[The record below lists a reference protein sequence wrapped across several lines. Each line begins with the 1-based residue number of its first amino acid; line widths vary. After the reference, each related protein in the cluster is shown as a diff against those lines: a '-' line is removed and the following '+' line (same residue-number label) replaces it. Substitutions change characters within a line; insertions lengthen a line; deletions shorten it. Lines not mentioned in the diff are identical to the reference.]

1 MSHRMGLAA
10 LCAATLALAA
20 CGGGASPPTPHAAN
34 ATVSEFKITLDTA
47 KLAAGS
53 DSFSIKNAGAIAHE
67 FVIVR
72 TDLAADALP
81 AGADGGVD
89 EKETGTTHITETE
102 GITPGGTGSL
112 TVSLPVGQYVVFCNL
127 PGHYKGGMHAAFAVT
142 AGA

>member
-20 CGGGASPPTPHAAN
+20 CGGGASAPTPHTAT
-34 ATVSEFKITLDTA
+34 ATVPEFKITLDSA
-47 KLAAGS
+47 KLAPGS
-53 DSFSIKNAGAIAHE
+53 DSFSIKNAGAITHE

-81 AGADGGVD
+81 IGADGGVD
-89 EKETGTTHITETE
+89 EKEAATTHVDETE
-102 GITPGGTGSL
+102 GITAGGTGSL

-127 PGHYKGGMHAAFAVT
+127 PGHYKGGMHAGFAVT
-142 AGA
+142 SGA

>member
-1 MSHRMGLAA
+1 MPRP
-10 LCAATLALAA
+10 T
-20 CGGGASPPTPHAAN
+20 ASRPTAPRRSAY
-34 ATVSEFKITLDTA
+34 EEYTA

-53 DSFSIKNAGAIAHE
+53 DSFSIKNAGAITHE

-81 AGADGGVD
+81 VDADGGVD

-102 GITPGGTGSL
+102 GITAGGTGSL

-127 PGHYKGGMHAAFAVT
+127 PGLYKGGMHAGFQVT
-142 AGA
+142 SGA